1 MSINKALKQ
10 VMMYEEIGGG
20 KKKNPEPLD
29 TKPVRM
35 PEPRRPGT
43 KTPIG
48 GNVPPPPPPSPIRM
62 PEPRRP
68 VSRDERWPGT
78 RTPIGGNVPPPPP
91 PSPTDGGAQVTPP
104 QGLGENKYLSRVSKN
119 QIIKV
124 LEEEYEKILI
134 SETVSNSNNLALE
147 KKQIKEFVNYLQ
159 TNENITYADLNEKLK
174 WPGLGKILGKVGKV
188 VFGPIGSAVGTA
200 IDAYNFAKNPKQWWK
215 DFNDDYV
222 RPDPPEGPLWPSK
235 PGESII
241 SETPENLPE
250 SMKAFWKQRIENQL
264 NEKRQLGVLKGVGKA
279 FGGFILPG
287 IDDLIGKGI
296 DVYDRHVDDEFVR
309 QTHDRDNPDSPY
321 YDPNRDP
328 FENWPLE
335 VRPTQG
341 SDGVY
346 RLPGDVGGG
355 WVGGNSPSGSGG
367 TRTA

>member
-1 MSINKALKQ
+1 
-10 VMMYEEIGGG
+10 MYEEIGGG
-20 KKKNPEPLD
+20 KKKNPEPMD

-43 KTPIG
+43 
-48 GNVPPPPPPSPIRM
+48 
-62 PEPRRP
+62 
-68 VSRDERWPGT
+68 
-78 RTPIGGNVPPPPP
+78 RTPTGGNVPPPPP

-104 QGLGENKYLSRVSKN
+104 QGLGENKYLSQVSKN

-134 SETVSNSNNLALE
+134 SETVSNSNNLALQ

-188 VFGPIGSAVGTA
+188 VFGPIGGAVGTA
-200 IDAYNFAKNPKQWWK
+200 IDAYNFAKDPKQWWK

-222 RPDPPEGPLWPSK
+222 VPDPPQGPLWPST

-264 NEKRQLGVLKGVGKA
+264 NEKTGLGSVIRPLGKFA
-279 FGGFILPG
+279 
-287 IDDLIGKGI
+287 GKL
-296 DVYDRHVDDEFVR
+296 F
-309 QTHDRDNPDSPY
+309 
-321 YDPNRDP
+321 
-328 FENWPLE
+328 WPLGIASDAYDLYDIYKNPQNYPE
-335 VRPTQG
+335 PKNPQGPPPQTPT
-341 SDGVY
+341 
-346 RLPGDVGGG
+346 
-355 WVGGNSPSGSGG
+355 SPPPQI
-367 TRTA
+367 APKY